1 MGFENAAASVRPA
14 LHQHQNR
21 SDTSKRRNPMREIT
35 PADRAA
41 RVRANIDRLFDR
53 HLFLDR
59 DEFFDRLEDI
69 IAEAITEHEIDVRR
83 EYSAD

>member
-1 MGFENAAASVRPA
+1 
-14 LHQHQNR
+14 
-21 SDTSKRRNPMREIT
+21 MREITT

-41 RVRANIDRLFDR
+41 RVRANIDQIFGR